1 MVELGCPMKACIFN
15 EDKTCVCDRGVELKW
30 RLAAD
35 LGKGSIVMMECLNM
49 VLDEVKAN
57 ES

>member
-15 EDKTCVCDRGVELKW
+15 EDNRCVCERGVTLKW

-35 LGKGSIVMMECLNM
+35 MGNGNIVMFECLNM
-49 VLDEVKAN
+49 ELDEDKQHG
-57 ES
+57 